1 MREILFRGKEKD
13 QWVSGYYWKYE
24 QNGKEFHV
32 IRDSA
37 DKLLKF
43 NHICDPKTLG
53 QYTGL
58 TDKNGTKIFEGD
70 IVKIYDSYDLL
81 HYDNPDYQVSK
92 VFYSDGAL
100 CVDYH
105 TSDYDYTVMGWI
117 EDVEFEVIGNIYDNP
132 ELIEDMDIKPA
143 AKRGDAPAEQLA
155 LAPAT

>member
-1 MREILFRGKEKD
+1 MREILFRGKKD
-13 QWVSGYYWKYE
+13 NGDWCFGGYFRHGVHMCITDYVE
-24 QNGKEFHV
+24 GFHSKV
-32 IRDSA
+32 D
-37 DKLLKF
+37 
-43 NHICDPKTLG
+43 HKTIG
-53 QYTGL
+53 QFTGL

-105 TSDYDYTVMGWI
+105 TPDYDYTVMGWI

-132 ELIEDMDIKPA
+132 GLIEEDNK
-143 AKRGDAPAEQLA
+143 
-155 LAPAT
+155 

>member
-43 NHICDPKTLG
+43 NHICDPKTFG

-58 TDKNGTKIFEGD
+58 TDKNGVKIFEGD
-70 IVKIYDSYDLL
+70 IVRYNDTIHKVIFCTI
-81 HYDNPDYQVSK
+81 NGCAFFGITMPDRGEIWN
-92 VFYSDGAL
+92 FDGITCANK
-100 CVDYH
+100 
-105 TSDYDYTVMGWI
+105 M
-117 EDVEFEVIGNIYDNP
+117 EVIGNIHDDP
-132 ELIEDMDIKPA
+132 ELIGGVK
-143 AKRGDAPAEQLA
+143 
-155 LAPAT
+155 

>member
-1 MREILFRGKEKD
+1 MREILFRGKSPITKE
-13 QWVSGYYWKYE
+13 WVYGDLFQHGE
-24 QNGKEFHV
+24 QRFIMTGGHNIEV
-32 IRDSA
+32 
-37 DKLLKF
+37 
-43 NHICDPKTLG
+43 DPESVG
-53 QYTGL
+53 QFTGL
-58 TDKNGTKIFEGD
+58 TDKYGTKIFEGD

-105 TSDYDYTVMGWI
+105 TSDYDYTVMGWMK
-117 EDVEFEVIGNIYDNP
+117 DVEFEVVGNIHDNP